1 MEHSKP
7 QAAPEAAQATK
18 TGSGKRIDW
27 TARLNKS
34 KAADYLVVIL
44 ALLPAFVMYY
54 DSYSPTSAIY
64 FTYFKNFFD
73 LPFSFQPGTVA
84 FGATSP
90 LHVLIHAPIHALFG
104 QHWIL
109 ASKLVNFLLVGV
121 GLIVLNRAIKGGI
134 RTILLTSL
142 LAILSAGMLLS
153 VSQLFESG
161 LAFFAMALLYYYITE
176 RQQERA
182 LLVSG
187 MLYLVRPEL
196 FLVTIVVS
204 LYIML
209 QSDTPKR
216 LVPWMLAGLAPM
228 VFYHGYMLIAGGSL
242 VPTAL
247 LKPIILYIQEPT
259 TWPGR
264 FAVTLTALWNSQGL
278 IYIVGAVLILV
289 MLVEWSAP
297 RYSREL
303 LLVAPLAILFLL
315 VPPQEPVIRYLVPV
329 LPALI
334 AIIVRYIEK
343 DLKVQHSVQALVVSL
358 VLAHMFGATVRA
370 GVPAVTRDEV
380 LLTGLS
386 NGINKLAYEDDHVLL
401 YNIQG
406 QYTIKAPCHDL
417 SGSVGHEMADV
428 LLRRMGVDEFI
439 RSNDV
444 RYVVTSDD
452 LESRA
457 LYANTL
463 LAELSHQDPAC
474 ALGDTV
480 VIDGLAFEKL
490 FSHSAFVR
498 RTAAH
503 QTGIVAPDGSPGPVD
518 AARVSSG
525 RYDTRWNTVYKV
537 LGDEA
542 DLARSVIAYHE
553 PTLVMDSTAYM
564 AADNP
569 TTGEE
574 AEPTLD
580 TLSTAPDSIPLQS
593 TESETGPAVV
603 EQSS

>member
-1 MEHSKP
+1 MDNSKP

-18 TGSGKRIDW
+18 VGSGRRFDW

-34 KAADYLVVIL
+34 KAADYVIVIL
-44 ALLPAFVMYY
+44 ALLPAFIMYY
-54 DSYSPTSAIY
+54 DSYSPTAGIY

-84 FGATSP
+84 FGAASP
-90 LHVLIHAPIHALFG
+90 LHVMIHAPIHALLG
-104 QHWIL
+104 QHWVL
-109 ASKLVNFLLVGV
+109 ASKLVNFLLVGI
-121 GLIVLNRAIKGGI
+121 GLVVLNRAIKGGI
-134 RTILLTSL
+134 RTILLTSF

-161 LAFFAMALLYYYITE
+161 LAFLAMALLYYYITE
-176 RQQERA
+176 RRHERA

-196 FLVTIVVS
+196 ILVTIVVS

-209 QSDTPKR
+209 QSEAPKR

-228 VFYHGYMLIAGGSL
+228 VFYHGYMLIASGSL

-264 FAVTLTALWNSQGL
+264 FAATLTVLWSSQGL
-278 IYIVGAVLILV
+278 IYIAGAVLILV

-315 VPPQEPVIRYLVPV
+315 VPPKEPVIRYLVPV

-334 AIIVRYIEK
+334 AIIVRYVEK
-343 DLKVQHSVQALVVSL
+343 ELKVQHSVRALVVSL
-358 VLAHMFGATVRA
+358 VLAHMFGATTRA
-370 GVPAVTRDEV
+370 GMPAVARDEV
-380 LLTGLS
+380 LLTDLS

-417 SGSVGHEMADV
+417 SGSVGHEMADL

-444 RYVVTSDD
+444 RYVVTSDE

-474 ALGDTV
+474 GLGDTV
-480 VIDGLAFEKL
+480 IIDGLAFEKL
-490 FSHSAFVR
+490 FSHSAFAR
-498 RTAAH
+498 RAAAH
-503 QTGIVAPDGSPGPVD
+503 QTGINAPDGSPGPVN

-553 PTLVMDSTAYM
+553 PTEVMDSTAYM
-564 AADNP
+564 LSDSPIAD
-569 TTGEE
+569 EE
-574 AEPTLD
+574 AELTPD
-580 TLSTAPDSIPLQS
+580 TPSTTPDSSQLQS
-593 TESETGPAVV
+593 TGPETEPDVV
-603 EQSS
+603 EQSP